1 MKKLKEIQPAQKTVD
16 LRNNLEKF
24 ELFHAKQTDII
35 N

>member
-24 ELFHAKQTDII
+24 EIFQAK
-35 N
+35 